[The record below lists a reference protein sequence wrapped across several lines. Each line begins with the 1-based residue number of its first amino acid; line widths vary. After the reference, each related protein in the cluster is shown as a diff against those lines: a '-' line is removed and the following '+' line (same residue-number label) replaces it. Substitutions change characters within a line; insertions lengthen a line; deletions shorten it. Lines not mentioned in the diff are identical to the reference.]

1 MHPTRRRSMCRYET
15 SSSQIHARTKAQ
27 LSWGAVVQG
36 DFMEDIGDFILKE
49 WPEITE
55 DDVKYVDKK

>member
-1 MHPTRRRSMCRYET
+1 MCRYET